1 VSLDQLALMERQVLL
16 VRLELRGRR
25 EQLAQQAQR
34 ALLVQR
40 EQLDQSA
47 RRVRLALLVQLVRLG
62 QQELLARLVFPGS
75 MLTRQQRSSAN
86 QQLAPTSLFR
96 YPADIGSRWGNMSS
110 SPPGATIKSQAA
122 APQLSIWITSAT
134 AATFLLVQLSQRPR
148 YLLVE

>member
-1 VSLDQLALMERQVLL
+1 MLLVRPERQVLL
-16 VRLELRGRR
+16 VRQERQG
-25 EQLAQQAQR
+25 QQ
-34 ALLVQR
+34 
-40 EQLDQSA
+40 D
-47 RRVRLALLVQLVRLG
+47 RRVRQERQDRRVR
-62 QQELLARLVFPGS
+62 QEQQARQELLVRQVRPVLWGS

-134 AATFLLVQLSQRPR
+134 AATFLLAQLSQRPR
-148 YLLVE
+148 CLLAA